1 MLPTEEESL
10 ASLGVFIRVARMQR
24 GITQVQAARDAG
36 VSRKQL
42 MLLEKGENVSV
53 KFLLRVA
60 RYLELTAI
68 PLDGNIQLLSGTT
81 GLNVLELVK
90 DLDVLIA
97 VAEHARDF
105 AFNAM
110 LPVSERRGLRDTPA
124 FREFVAR
131 HDGDAEHLA
140 AALVNL
146 SDNVPADQESTSPQ
160 LPEEQITARAARR
173 SRRRKGA

>member
-1 MLPTEEESL
+1 MVIVCPTSYSRLTSESKTDILHARTRRRRDVLPTEEESL
-10 ASLGVFIRVARMQR
+10 ASLGVFIRIARMER

-68 PLDGNIQLLSGTT
+68 PLDGHLQLVSGGP

-90 DLDVLIA
+90 DLDLLIT

-105 AFNAM
+105 AFDAV
-110 LPVSERRGLRDTPA
+110 LPASERRKQRDTPA
-124 FREFVAR
+124 FRELVAR
-131 HDGDAEHLA
+131 HDAEAEHLA
-140 AALVNL
+140 AALV
-146 SDNVPADQESTSPQ
+146 
-160 LPEEQITARAARR
+160 
-173 SRRRKGA
+173 

>member
-1 MLPTEEESL
+1 VLPTEDESL
-10 ASLGVFIRVARMQR
+10 ASVGLFIRVARMER
-24 GITQVQAARDAG
+24 GITQVQAAREAH

-60 RYLELTAI
+60 RYLGLTAI
-68 PLDGNIQLLSGTT
+68 PLDGNIQLVAGES
-81 GLNVLELVK
+81 GLNVLDLVK
-90 DLDVLIA
+90 DLDLLIA
-97 VAEHARDF
+97 VAEHAREF
-105 AFNAM
+105 ALNAV
-110 LPVSERRGLRDTPA
+110 LPASERRKLRDTPA

-131 HDGDAEHLA
+131 HDGDAERLA

-146 SDNVPADQESTSPQ
+146 AENVSADPTATSPKVAER
-160 LPEEQITARAARR
+160 PAVRTARR